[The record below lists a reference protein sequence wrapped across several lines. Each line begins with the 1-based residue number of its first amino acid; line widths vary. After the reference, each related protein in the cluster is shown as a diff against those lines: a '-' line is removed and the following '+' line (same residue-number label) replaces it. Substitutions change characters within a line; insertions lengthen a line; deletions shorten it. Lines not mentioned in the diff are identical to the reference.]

1 MERYFLGNNSGYGFW
16 NNYKEELQNKDRVA
30 LLKGGPGT
38 GKSTLM
44 KKVVSAVK
52 KAGLDY
58 ELWYC
63 SGDPS
68 SLDGVYIKDLD
79 RAVVDA
85 TAPHDSGVSI
95 PIIKDRI
102 FDLAPSLC
110 GVKLQGKREEIENL
124 SKCKKQCFSH
134 AYQHLKCALCHFNNK
149 LEIQKDAIDE
159 SAIRSYAHK
168 ICEVLRGEKERLTR
182 GRKLFSSAICPSGA
196 SEYYDYLRKARIY
209 LVEGCD
215 RAKKVFFDEI
225 AKLLPVCTLLQNPLE
240 PHVYDGVLRGGIAVV
255 SDAGHFEGEV
265 SERISLYPY
274 QKPYDDKDA
283 VEEEGA
289 KLTQTAFAV
298 ERLNEAREV
307 HKQLEKIYIGAMDF
321 ERNEKVAREVTDFL
335 LE

>member
-68 SLDGVYIKDLD
+68 SLDGVYIKDTD
-79 RAVVDA
+79 RVVVDA
-85 TAPHDSGVSI
+85 TAPHDSGVSM

-110 GVKLQGKREEIENL
+110 PVKLQGKREEIENL
-124 SKCKKQCFSH
+124 SNRKKQCFSP
-134 AYQHLKCALCHFNNK
+134 AYQHLKCALCHYKNM
-149 LEIQKDAIDE
+149 LEIQKDAIDAG
-159 SAIRSYAHK
+159 AIRSYAHK
-168 ICEVLRGEKERLTR
+168 ICEVLREENERLNR
-182 GRKLFSSAICPSGA
+182 QRKLFASAICPSGA

-215 RAKKVFFDEI
+215 RAQNVFFDEI
-225 AKLLPVCTLLQNPLE
+225 AKLLPACTLLQNPLE
-240 PHVYDGVLRGGIAVV
+240 PYAYGGVLRGRIAVV
-255 SDAGHFEGEV
+255 SDAGHFDGEV

-274 QKPYDDKDA
+274 QKQYDDKEA
-283 VEEEGA
+283 GEEEGA

-298 ERLNEAREV
+298 EKLNEARDV
-307 HKQLEKIYIGAMDF
+307 HKQLEKIYISAMDF
-321 ERNEKVAREVTDFL
+321 ERNERITREVTDFL